1 MPADL
6 EAIVAAA
13 RGRELRPSKHYEH
26 HRQHLPNRPS
36 FTEILS
42 GLRDGSPELIGDDDG
57 HNDPRGPVCAITYR
71 GPDGQRFIVRLNY
84 GVRPMRVITAF
95 RSESLESDD

>member
-13 RGRELRPSKHYEH
+13 RRGELRPSEHYEH
-26 HRQHLPNRPS
+26 HRQHLPDRPS

-42 GLRDGSPELIGDDDG
+42 GLGNGSPELLDDDEG
-57 HNDPRGPVCAITYR
+57 RNDPRGPVCAITYR
-71 GPDGQRFIVRLNY
+71 GPDGQRFVVRLNY

-95 RSESLESDD
+95 RLERLESDD